1 MIIEL
6 TLRFTFRQTE
16 TPGSCYPAQAAFCK
30 HVQQLDLGDS
40 TGSVCQ
46 HDASGPVDSVQ
57 KQIDQPG
64 CRKFIWYVFQ
74 SQNNQNMKRLKRLWF
89 FSGVSSLVELELSNN
104 FLKSIPISA
113 LASLTNLKFLNLG
126 SNKIQVTTNF
136 GGLCPTTIIWFL
148 QRGERIAY
156 WLYLLPWRSRI
167 HMEVSTIK
175 ASFPFRNFCA
185 EDFFIHIS
193 VKPVAISI
201 QWICIIFQNFK
212 KLSKT
217 GTEI

>member
-136 GGLCPTTIIWFL
+136 GG
-148 QRGERIAY
+148 Y
-156 WLYLLPWRSRI
+156 VSHNYYLVPAAWWTHCILALFAPLTLSYTYGSI
-167 HMEVSTIK
+167 H
-175 ASFPFRNFCA
+175 N
-185 EDFFIHIS
+185 
-193 VKPVAISI
+193 
-201 QWICIIFQNFK
+201 
-212 KLSKT
+212 
-217 GTEI
+217 